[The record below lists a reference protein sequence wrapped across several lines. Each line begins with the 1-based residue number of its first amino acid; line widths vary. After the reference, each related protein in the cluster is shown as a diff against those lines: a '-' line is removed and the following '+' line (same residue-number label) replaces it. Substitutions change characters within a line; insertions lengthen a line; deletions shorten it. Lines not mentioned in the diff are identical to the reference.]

1 MPDAPSCAGS
11 IVLFE
16 CRNIVTFSGAN
27 LAASVIS
34 WNATQGV
41 FVLDVPGVI
50 ITSGQALP
58 EQTNGFAW
66 LAIGF

>member
-1 MPDAPSCAGS
+1 M
-11 IVLFE
+11 
-16 CRNIVTFSGAN
+16 
-27 LAASVIS
+27 IS

-50 ITSGQALP
+50 ITSGQATA
-58 EQTNGFAW
+58 EITNGFTW